1 MKFLW
6 SVLLVGSGFVRSILI
21 LGVLSEGV
29 VLAAIPS
36 RRGGRGALMMVW
48 RVVV

>member
-6 SVLLVGSGFVRSILI
+6 DELLVGSGFVRGTLI
-21 LGVLSEGV
+21 LGVLSGGF

-36 RRGGRGALMMVW
+36 RRGERGASMV
-48 RVVV
+48 V

>member
-6 SVLLVGSGFVRSILI
+6 DVLLVGSGFVRSTLI

-36 RRGGRGALMMVW
+36 RGSGRGVPMV
-48 RVVV
+48 V

>member
-6 SVLLVGSGFVRSILI
+6 DVLLVGSGFVQGTKI
-21 LGVLSEGV
+21 LGVLSGGF

-36 RRGGRGALMMVW
+36 RRSKRGASI
-48 RVVV
+48 VVLGVVI